1 MRWHDAQVTVPPPLP
16 TPTKGDASPRELVTE
31 LGRIVGPETA
41 AGWCADLLAGADP
54 HDYVEMLD
62 YLGSNTRKAA
72 FDPSWYDYWPR
83 TWGARGLLYV
93 WADSAAPVVVEGLAD
108 AHWRPAEMCLKVA
121 TKREIGE
128 AGPGA
133 VPLSEHELPRVRAAS
148 MRCLGKVGDT
158 EHVEIVDAALDDEHP
173 QVRRAAARALTAM
186 VKRLDLDRSPPDLG

>member
-1 MRWHDAQVTVPPPLP
+1 M
-16 TPTKGDASPRELVTE
+16 TE

-133 VPLSEHELPRVRAAS
+133 VPLSEHELPRVRTAA

-158 EHVEIVDAALDDEHP
+158 EHVEVVDAALDDEQP
-173 QVRRAAARALTAM
+173 QVRRAAARALTEM
-186 VKRLDLDRSPPDLG
+186 IRRLDLDRSPPGLG

>member
-1 MRWHDAQVTVPPPLP
+1 MPVAKLP
-16 TPTKGDASPRELVTE
+16 SPTHPDGSPRELVTE
-31 LGRIVGPETA
+31 LGELVGEETA

-93 WADSAAPVVVEGLAD
+93 WADSVALVVVNGLGD
-108 AHWRPAEMCLKVA
+108 EHWRPAEMCLKVA
-121 TKREIGE
+121 AKREVGE

-133 VPLSEHELPRVRAAS
+133 VPLTRHELPRVRAAAL
-148 MRCLGKVGDT
+148 RCLGRVGDT
-158 EHVEIVDAALDDEHP
+158 EHVDAVDAALDDEQP
-173 QVRRAAARALTAM
+173 VVRRAAVRALTEM
-186 VKRLDLDRSPPDLG
+186 VNRLDLDRDLPDLS

>member
-1 MRWHDAQVTVPPPLP
+1 MTVPPLP
-16 TPTKGDASPRELVTE
+16 PPTTPEASPPELVTE

-93 WADSAAPVVVEGLAD
+93 WADSAAPVVVEGLGD

-133 VPLSEHELPRVRAAS
+133 VPLSEHELPRVRAAAL
-148 MRCLGKVGDT
+148 RCLGKVGDT
-158 EHVEIVDAALDDEHP
+158 EHVEVVDAALDDEQP
-173 QVRRAAARALTAM
+173 QVRRAGARALAEM
-186 VKRLDLDRSPPDLG
+186 IRRLDLDRSPPDLG

>member
-1 MRWHDAQVTVPPPLP
+1 VTVPPLP
-16 TPTKGDASPRELVTE
+16 PPTTPEASPRELVTE

-133 VPLSEHELPRVRAAS
+133 VPLSEHELPRVRTAA

-158 EHVEIVDAALDDEHP
+158 EHVEVVDAALDDEQP
-173 QVRRAAARALTAM
+173 QVRRAAARALTEM
-186 VKRLDLDRSPPDLG
+186 IRRLDLDRSPPGLG

>member
-1 MRWHDAQVTVPPPLP
+1 MTVPKLP
-16 TPTKGDASPRELVTE
+16 SPTHPDGSPRELVTE
-31 LGRIVGPETA
+31 LGELVGEETA

-93 WADSAAPVVVEGLAD
+93 WADSVALVVVNGLGD
-108 AHWRPAEMCLKVA
+108 EHWRPAEMCLKVA
-121 TKREIGE
+121 AKREVGE

-133 VPLSEHELPRVRAAS
+133 VPLTRHELPRVRAAAL
-148 MRCLGKVGDT
+148 RCLGRVGDT
-158 EHVEIVDAALDDEHP
+158 EHVDAVDAALDDEQP
-173 QVRRAAARALTAM
+173 VVRRAAVRALTEM
-186 VKRLDLDRSPPDLG
+186 VNRLDLDRDLPDLS